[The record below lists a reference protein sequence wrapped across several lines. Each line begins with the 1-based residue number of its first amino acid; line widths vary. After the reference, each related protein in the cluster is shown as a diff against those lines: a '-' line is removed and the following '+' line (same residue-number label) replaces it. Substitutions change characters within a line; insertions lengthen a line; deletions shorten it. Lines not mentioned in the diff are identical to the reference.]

1 MELVAIHNNLTGFIL
16 AVVIG
21 IALCALGRN
30 YERKYIAT
38 SALAVLGMVVV
49 YYAAMIGNASK
60 MGHMVAGLF
69 ALGTNIVNTVALNEK
84 RKDIFYVSIFVV
96 ILIAI
101 NAMLGF
107 ALS

>member
-1 MELVAIHNNLTGFIL
+1 MELVTIHNNLTGFIL

-21 IALCALGRN
+21 IVLCALGRN

-38 SALAVLGMVVV
+38 SALAVLGMAAI
-49 YYAAMIGNASK
+49 YAAMLLEADK

-69 ALGTNIVNTVALNEK
+69 ALAMNIVNTAALKEK
-84 RKDIFYVSIFVV
+84 EKDIFYVSMFVV

>member
-1 MELVAIHNNLTGFIL
+1 MELVAVHNNLTGFIL

-21 IALCALGRN
+21 IVLCVLGRN

-38 SALAVLGMVVV
+38 SALAVLGMAAV
-49 YYAAMIGNASK
+49 YAAMVVNAGK
-60 MGHMVAGLF
+60 MEHMVAGLF
-69 ALGTNIVNTVALNEK
+69 ALGTNIVNTAALKEK
-84 RKDIFYVSIFVV
+84 RKDIFYVSMFVV

>member
-16 AVVIG
+16 AIVIG
-21 IALCALGRN
+21 IVLCVLGRK
-30 YERKYIAT
+30 YERKYMAT
-38 SALAVLGMVVV
+38 SALAVLGMAAV
-49 YYAAMIGNASK
+49 YAAMIGNASK
-60 MGHMVAGLF
+60 MGHMAAGLF

-84 RKDIFYVSIFVV
+84 RKDIFYVSMFVV

-107 ALS
+107 VLS